1 MNQDDLEAIGSGHK
15 VAKKL
20 LEKELLLY
28 CAGVEDVGFYNAAGI
43 TWWDYCKPRI
53 QNSYP
58 KYFKKLPALIEKIN
72 TEKRESKNYVLYIGE
87 TGIPTSQLPCLS
99 LIQFQIEDGSLHM
112 TVFQRSADAS
122 LGLPSDIYQMR
133 LIAAQLDMPLENI
146 TFMIGN
152 VHIYENN
159 IIPTAK
165 YLKDGV
171 QPQFALNV

>member
-1 MNQDDLEAIGSGHK
+1 MNTEELQKIGSNHK

-20 LEKELLLY
+20 LKAELELY
-28 CAGVEDVGFYNAAGI
+28 CQGVEAVRAYNAKGI
-43 TWWDYCKPRI
+43 YWWDYCKPMI

-58 KYFKKLPALIEKIN
+58 KYFAKLPALINKIN

-87 TGIPTSQLPCLS
+87 TGVPTSQLPCLS
-99 LIQFQIEDGSLHM
+99 LIQFQIEEGRLHM

-133 LIAAQLDMPLENI
+133 LIAEMIDLPLENI

-152 VHIYENN
+152 AHIYENN
-159 IIPTAK
+159 VIATAE
-165 YLKDGV
+165 YLSTGI
-171 QPQFALNV
+171 QPKFALNV